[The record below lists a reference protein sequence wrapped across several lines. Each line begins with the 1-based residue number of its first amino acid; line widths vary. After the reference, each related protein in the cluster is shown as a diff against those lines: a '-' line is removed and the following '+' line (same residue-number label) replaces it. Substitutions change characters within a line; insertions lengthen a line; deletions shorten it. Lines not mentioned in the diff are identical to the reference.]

1 MRETMREKLAKIRL
15 LLLDVDGILTDGRI
29 YFADNGMES
38 KAFYAR
44 DGHGIKLL
52 LRSGIRVGLLT
63 GRSSHLVE
71 LRARDLGI
79 DLVFQGAK
87 EKLPVF
93 RQILQDLHLRA
104 EEVAY
109 MGDDVVDL
117 PVLMHAGVAA
127 TVADCSEE
135 IRPVVDFV
143 SRYRG
148 GLGAVREFCELLL
161 KSTGRWEEIMAD
173 YTRKGLEC
181 L

>member
-1 MRETMREKLAKIRL
+1 MREALRERLAKIRL
-15 LLLDVDGILTDGRI
+15 LLLDVDGVLTDGRI

-93 RQILQDLHLRA
+93 RQILRDLDLRA
-104 EEVAY
+104 EDVAY

-127 TVADCSEE
+127 AVADCSEE
-135 IRPVVDFV
+135 ILTAVDFV

-148 GLGAVREFCELLL
+148 GRGAVREFCELLL
-161 KSTGRWEEIMAD
+161 KSTGRWEAIMAD
-173 YTRKGLEC
+173 YTRKGLEG